1 MQSKDKEFIIKELPF
16 FAGLSKAELAVIY
29 AKSRIVEYRKGQII
43 YEEGSSPSGLYCII
57 SGRVQIY
64 TKDKDGKQLIL
75 EYLHRGKYFGIISL
89 LTNETHSVTS
99 EAINDC
105 SILVINKNDF
115 DAVLE
120 GIPRLAIDLS
130 RTLSRRLK
138 RKDIHQKKIFESTV
152 ISVFSSYAQAG
163 KTIYALN
170 LALSLNRETHKS
182 VIILDILSREKVHT
196 LPDKLEIQQPP
207 IFDLS
212 SREEIYALPKD
223 FVPRP
228 DPQIGADGIPL
239 HGEYAKETAGPG
251 SFILKSSFGID
262 LFCFYYQEDNDAC
275 LKRLIEILSI
285 LVNDYHYI
293 LLDLPAAMDRSIISM
308 LNQSD
313 LIHIL
318 SSPDPVDL
326 KRTNNLIIRLKTDFN
341 FDPQKIKTIVNEYK
355 LARINYSDQLQILG
369 QDIFATIPK
378 IEFDALPRLIIDEPD
393 GEYSKAVRRIAR
405 HLGDCLVGLVLGV
418 GVGYGF
424 CHIGVLKIIE
434 EEKIPVDVIAGS
446 SIGALIASLWVIGK
460 NSREIL
466 EITREFREPKHIWGL
481 IDITFPRLGFLKGNK
496 LYRFLKKHLGDKTF
510 YDVKLPLK
518 VIASDVHRK
527 EPKILDK
534 GPLVD
539 AIMASCAMPGVFT
552 PFKFSRQMKLNE
564 SGIPQDAGKE
574 DMLFDG
580 GVTYPLP
587 TEPLMQ
593 MGIKKIIAVNVTPSR
608 EDILKQLKK
617 LKEEIPS
624 GNAVEN
630 KPEGSGLASASQ
642 SHKRPGFLTRLKRFF
657 SLNIVDIIFSS
668 VEVLQSEVAR
678 REGELADI
686 VLHPDTTG
694 LFWLELHRADEFAK
708 RGEEEARKHLNE
720 IRQLINE

>member
-1 MQSKDKEFIIKELPF
+1 MNPEDKEFIIRELSF
-16 FAGLSKAELAVIY
+16 FAGLSKKELAIIN
-29 AKSRIVEYRKGQII
+29 AKSQIIEYRKGQII
-43 YEEGSSPSGLYCII
+43 YEEGSAPSAFYCII

-64 TKDKDGKQLIL
+64 TKDKAGNQLIL

-99 EAINDC
+99 EAVNDC
-105 SILVINKNDF
+105 AIFVINKDDF
-115 DAVLE
+115 DFVLQS
-120 GIPRLAIDLS
+120 IPHLAIDLS

-163 KTIYALN
+163 KTVYALN

-182 VIILDILSREKVHT
+182 VIILDILSKDKIHT
-196 LPDKLEIQQPP
+196 LPQKLEIQQPP

-212 SREEIYALPKD
+212 SALDIYALPKD
-223 FVPRP
+223 F
-228 DPQIGADGIPL
+228 I
-239 HGEYAKETAGPG
+239 
-251 SFILKSSFGID
+251 SKSNFGID
-262 LFCFYYQEDNDAC
+262 LFCFYYQEDNDFC
-275 LKRLIEILSI
+275 LKRLIEILSL

-293 LLDLPAAMDRSIISM
+293 ILDLPAAMDRSIISM

-318 SSPDPVDL
+318 SSPDPCDL
-326 KRTNNLIIRLKTDFN
+326 KRTKNLISRLKTDFN
-341 FDPQKIKTIVNEYK
+341 FDPAKIKTIINEYK
-355 LARINYSDQLQILG
+355 LSKIDHSDQLEILG

-378 IEFDALPRLIIDEPD
+378 IKFDAPARLIIDAPD
-393 GEYSKAVRRIAR
+393 CEYSKAVRRIAR
-405 HLGDCLVGLVLGV
+405 QLGDTLVGLVLGV

-424 CHIGVLKIIE
+424 CHLGVLKVVE
-434 EEKIPVDVIAGS
+434 EENIPVDIIVGS
-446 SIGALIASLWVIGK
+446 SIGALIASLWAVGK
-460 NSREIL
+460 SSSEIL
-466 EITREFREPKHIWGL
+466 EIMREFREPKHIWGL
-481 IDITFPRLGFLKGNK
+481 IDITFPRLGFIKGNK

-518 VIASDVHRK
+518 IVASDVRKK

-534 GPLVD
+534 GLLVD
-539 AIMASCAMPGVFT
+539 AIMASCSMPGVFA
-552 PFKFSRQMKLNE
+552 PFKF
-564 SGIPQDAGKE
+564 KE
-574 DMLFDG
+574 EVLFDG

-593 MGIKKIIAVNVTPSR
+593 MGVKKIIAVNVTPSR

-617 LKEEIPS
+617 LKTGVP
-624 GNAVEN
+624 
-630 KPEGSGLASASQ
+630 PEFIGDTQKAR
-642 SHKRPGFLTRLKRFF
+642 RPGLFGRLKNFF
-657 SLNIVDIIFSS
+657 NLNIIDIIFSS

-694 LFWLELHRADEFAK
+694 LFWLELHKADEFAK
-708 RGEEEARKHLNE
+708 RGEAEARKHLDQIWQLVNE
-720 IRQLINE
+720 

>member
-1 MQSKDKEFIIKELPF
+1 MTLENNQEFIIRELSF
-16 FAGLSKAELAVIY
+16 FAGLSKKELAIIN
-29 AKSRIVEYRKGQII
+29 AKSKIVEYRKGQII
-43 YEEGSSPSGLYCII
+43 YAEGSPPSAFYCII

-64 TKDKDGKQLIL
+64 TKDKSGNQSIL

-105 SILVINKNDF
+105 AVLVIQKEDF
-115 DAVLE
+115 DFLLQS
-120 GIPRLAIDLS
+120 IPHLAIDLS

-163 KTIYALN
+163 KTVYALN

-182 VIILDILSREKVHT
+182 VIILDILSKGKLHT
-196 LPDKLEIQQPP
+196 LPQKLEIQQPP

-212 SREEIYALPKD
+212 SATDIHALPKD
-223 FVPRP
+223 F
-228 DPQIGADGIPL
+228 
-239 HGEYAKETAGPG
+239 
-251 SFILKSSFGID
+251 ILKNRFGID
-262 LFCFYYQEDNDAC
+262 LFCFYYEEDNVSC
-275 LKRLIEILSI
+275 LKRLLEILSI

-293 LLDLPAAMDRSIISM
+293 VLDLPAAMDRSIISM

-318 SSPDPVDL
+318 SSPDPADL
-326 KRTNNLIIRLKTDFN
+326 KLTNNLISRLKTDYN
-341 FDPQKIKTIVNEYK
+341 FDPDKIKTIINEYK
-355 LARINYSDQLQILG
+355 ISQIDHRDQLEILG

-378 IEFDALPRLIIDEPD
+378 IKSDAPARLIIDAAD
-393 GEYSKAVRRIAR
+393 CEYSKAVRRIAR
-405 HLGDCLVGLVLGV
+405 QVGDCLVGLVLGV

-424 CHIGVLKIIE
+424 CHIGVLKVIE
-434 EEKIPVDVIAGS
+434 EENIPVDIIVGS
-446 SIGALIASLWVIGK
+446 SIGSLIASLWAIGK
-460 NSREIL
+460 SSSEIL
-466 EITREFREPKHIWGL
+466 EITQEFKEPKHIWGL
-481 IDITFPRLGFLKGNK
+481 IDITFPRLGFIKGNK
-496 LYRFLKKHLGDKTF
+496 LYRFLKKHLQDKTF

-518 VIASDVHRK
+518 IIASDVHRK

-539 AIMASCAMPGVFT
+539 AIMASCSMPGVFT
-552 PFKFSRQMKLNE
+552 PFKFSRRRELNASE
-564 SGIPQDAGKE
+564 SPTDTVKE
-574 DMLFDG
+574 EMLFDG

-593 MGIKKIIAVNVTPSR
+593 MGIRKIIAVNVTPSR
-608 EDILKQLKK
+608 EDILKQLKR
-617 LKEEIPS
+617 LKDGTPS
-624 GNAVEN
+624 EFAKEV
-630 KPEGSGLASASQ
+630 KAR
-642 SHKRPGFLTRLKRFF
+642 RPGLFMRLKNLFN
-657 SLNIVDIIFSS
+657 LNIIDIIFSS

-678 REGELADI
+678 KEGELADI

-694 LFWLELHRADEFAK
+694 LSWLELHKAEEFAK
-708 RGEEEARKHLNE
+708 RGETEARKHLDQIWQLVNE
-720 IRQLINE
+720 

>member
-1 MQSKDKEFIIKELPF
+1 MNPKDKEFIIKELPF
-16 FAGLSKAELAVIY
+16 FAGLNKAELASIC
-29 AKSRIVEYRKGQII
+29 AKSQIVEYRKGQVI
-43 YEEGSSPSGLYCII
+43 YEESAPPCAFYCII

-64 TKDKDGKQLIL
+64 TKDKEGKQTIL

-89 LTNETHSVTS
+89 LTNEAHSVS
-99 EAINDC
+99 SVAINDC
-105 SILVINKNDF
+105 SILVIKKDDF
-115 DAVLE
+115 DSVLE
-120 GIPRLAIDLS
+120 STPRLAIDLS
-130 RTLSRRLK
+130 RSLSRRLK

-182 VIILDILSREKVHT
+182 VIILDILPKEKIHT
-196 LPDKLEIQQPP
+196 LPSKLEINQPP

-212 SREEIYALPKD
+212 AGSDIYALPKD
-223 FVPRP
+223 F
-228 DPQIGADGIPL
+228 
-239 HGEYAKETAGPG
+239 
-251 SFILKSSFGID
+251 ILKSNFGID
-262 LFCFYYQEDNDAC
+262 LFCFYYEENNDAC

-293 LLDLPAAMDRSIISM
+293 LLDLPAAMDQSIISM

-313 LIHIL
+313 FIHIL

-326 KRTNNLIIRLKTDFN
+326 KRTNNLVSRLKTDFN
-341 FDPQKIKTIVNEYK
+341 FDPTKIKTIVNEYK
-355 LARINYSDQLQILG
+355 LAKINYTEELQILG

-378 IEFDALPRLIIDEPD
+378 IEFDAPQRLIIDSPD
-393 GEYSKAVRRIAR
+393 CEYSKAVRRIAR
-405 HLGDCLVGLVLGV
+405 QLGDCLVGLVLGV

-424 CHIGVLKIIE
+424 CHVGVLKVIE
-434 EEKIPVDVIAGS
+434 EEKIPIDVIVGS
-446 SIGALIASLWVIGK
+446 SIGSLIASFWAIGK
-460 NSREIL
+460 SSDEIL
-466 EITREFREPKHIWGL
+466 KITSGFREPKHIWNL
-481 IDITFPRLGFLKGNK
+481 IDITFPRFSFLKGNK

-510 YDVKLPLK
+510 YDVKLPLRI
-518 VIASDVHRK
+518 IASNVHKK
-527 EPKILDK
+527 EPKIFDK

-539 AIMASCAMPGVFT
+539 AIMASCSMPGVFA
-552 PFKFSRQMKLNE
+552 PFKF
-564 SGIPQDAGKE
+564 KE
-574 DMLFDG
+574 EILFDG

-593 MGIKKIIAVNVTPSR
+593 MGVKKIIAVNVTPSR

-617 LKEEIPS
+617 LKEGEIT
-624 GNAVEN
+624 GKAVDL
-630 KPEGSGLASASQ
+630 KKDKHLS
-642 SHKRPGFLTRLKRFF
+642 FLGWLKRLFN
-657 SLNIVDIIFSS
+657 LNIVDIIFSS

-694 LFWLELHRADEFAK
+694 LFWLELHKADEFAK
-708 RGEEEARKHLNE
+708 RGEIEARKHLAE